1 MSARRFLQYWLPVVA
16 WMIFIFLGST
26 DLLSAEH
33 TSRFI
38 GPFLRWFAPDVS
50 DATIA
55 SVQLFVRKCGH
66 LLEYAILAAL
76 LYRALRTWRGHLFGV
91 AFIFTAIYAAFD
103 EFHQSFVASRTGSPW
118 DVVVDC
124 AGALLGLLFFWLLG
138 NRKTCPEPVEGSKI
152 AIQK

>member
-1 MSARRFLQYWLPVVA
+1 MVSFSVRRFLKDWLPVLA

-38 GPFLRWFAPDVS
+38 GPFLRWFVPDVS
-50 DATIA
+50 EVTIA
-55 SVQLFVRKCGH
+55 SVQFVVRKCGH

-76 LYRALRTWRGHLFGV
+76 LSRALRTWRERPFGV
-91 AFIFTAIYAAFD
+91 AFIFAAIYAVLD

-118 DVVVDC
+118 DIIIDC
-124 AGALLGLLFFWLLG
+124 AGALLGLLFCWLLG
-138 NRKTCPEPVEGSKI
+138 NRKNRPEPAEG
-152 AIQK
+152 